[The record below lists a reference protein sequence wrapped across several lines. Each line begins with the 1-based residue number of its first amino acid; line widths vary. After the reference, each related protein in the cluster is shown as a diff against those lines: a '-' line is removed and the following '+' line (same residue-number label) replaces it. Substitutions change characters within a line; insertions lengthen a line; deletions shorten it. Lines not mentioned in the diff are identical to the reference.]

1 MTLIPRAFGLELQR
15 NARAS
20 RKLKLDNL
28 LKLRDF
34 IFENLEVIK
43 STGWMKFYEEAGDW
57 LDVSG
62 ATVRDDLAMIRNYP
76 DAKLKEWI
84 TVLSFNHIDEANS
97 VQNDP
102 ACKFDAAQLLDA
114 AIAFGN
120 GEGKRMTVN
129 EMITFALGERE
140 THSPGFSFISTL
152 TGWIEKVPQKFGWDD
167 AKKAEFKADI
177 KAIMEKYFL

>member
-34 IFENLEVIK
+34 IEENFETIERE
-43 STGWMKFYEEAGDW
+43 GWMDFYNDAGDW
-57 LDVSG
+57 MDVSG
-62 ATVRDDLAMIRNYP
+62 ETVRDDLGIIRSYP
-76 DAKLKEWI
+76 DEKLIEW
-84 TVLSFNHIDEANS
+84 TKVLSFNHIDKANS

-114 AIAFGN
+114 AITFGN

-129 EMITFALGERE
+129 EMITFALGERP